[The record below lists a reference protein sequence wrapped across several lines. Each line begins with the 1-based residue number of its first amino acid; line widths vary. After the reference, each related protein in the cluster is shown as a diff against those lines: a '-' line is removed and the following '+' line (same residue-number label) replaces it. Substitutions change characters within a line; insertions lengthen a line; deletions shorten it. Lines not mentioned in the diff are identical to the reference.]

1 MDDLDT
7 QRKLAEAKEAVVAQ
21 HQRPSSPPAAK
32 PRRGL
37 PQRAALLALVV
48 VWAGLGWVWVAQ
60 PAAIFGPGAPR
71 IPTESE
77 RDALARHALYLQRAR
92 IEQFR
97 AERGRLPRELSETGE
112 VEEGVTYVPTPPD
125 FVVMVPAFPGKGLEL
140 TNQMD
145 ADSFLGDALGRLPRP
160 VVQ

>member
-1 MDDLDT
+1 MDDQDT
-7 QRKLAEAKEAVVAQ
+7 QRKLAEAMEAVVAQ
-21 HQRPSSPPAAK
+21 HQRPTAAPATK
-32 PRRGL
+32 PQRRL
-37 PQRAALLALVV
+37 TQRAALLALVV
-48 VWAGLGWVWVAQ
+48 VWAGLGWVWIAQ
-60 PAAIFGPGAPR
+60 PAAIFGPAAPR
-71 IPTESE
+71 IPTDGE
-77 RDALARHALYLQRAR
+77 REALARHALYLQRAR

-97 AERGRLPRELSETGE
+97 AESGRLPRELSEAGA

-125 FVVMVPAFPGKGLEL
+125 FVVIVPAFPGKGLEL

>member
-1 MDDLDT
+1 MDDQET
-7 QRKLAEAKEAVVAQ
+7 QRKLLEAREAVVAQ
-21 HQRPSSPPAAK
+21 HQRPIAPPPAK
-32 PRRGL
+32 PRRVL
-37 PQRAALLALVV
+37 TQRAVLLALVV
-48 VWAGLGWVWVAQ
+48 VWAGLGWVWIAQ

-77 RDALARHALYLQRAR
+77 QDALARHALYLQRAR

-97 AERGRLPRELSETGE
+97 AESGRLPRELSETGE

-125 FVVMVPAFPGKGLEL
+125 YVVTVPTFPGKGLEL